1 MERDRLEGGVS
12 KGPYEAENAM
22 NIDIDGLSNRLAA
35 DGTISDYDFWRASK
49 TINQA
54 LYMIER
60 YRLPIPIDVL
70 RARTIIRQARKKRKL
85 SLQRR

>member
-1 MERDRLEGGVS
+1 
-12 KGPYEAENAM
+12 M
-22 NIDIDGLSNRLAA
+22 NIDIERLSKRLAA
-35 DGTISDYDFWRASK
+35 DKNLSDYDFWRASK

-70 RARTIIRQARKKRKL
+70 RARNIIRQARKRRKGP
-85 SLQRR
+85 LQRN